1 MWITGIRNNT
11 FYKIKE
17 RPLDPRWSQQDLQVL
32 LGLCANGLTLGWTED
47 RAFQVAEAIVMRS
60 KYDLT
65 WSHHSLSEDM
75 DVLTN
80 GYS

>member
-11 FYKIKE
+11 FYKIQE

-60 KYDLT
+60 KYGLT
-65 WSHHSLSEDM
+65 WSHHSLSKDM
-75 DVLTN
+75 DLL
-80 GYS
+80 YR